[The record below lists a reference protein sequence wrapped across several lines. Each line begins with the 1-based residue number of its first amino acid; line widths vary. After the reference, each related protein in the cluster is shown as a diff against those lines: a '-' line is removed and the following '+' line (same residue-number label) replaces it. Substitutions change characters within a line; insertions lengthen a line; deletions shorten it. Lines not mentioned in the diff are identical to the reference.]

1 MFTVMNYIPMNPMT
15 SITFT
20 HRNENGFT
28 FIEIIV
34 TLIIAAILGVMLIQ
48 FMGSSVSGSAE
59 NVDNIKKGFE
69 LNQKMEEITRDYRDW
84 LITGPDDSI
93 TVFETAVNTN
103 YADIIV
109 SGETGIIEV
118 DPGNDG
124 DVEIFQVTITDG
136 TQTLMALFTK

>member
-1 MFTVMNYIPMNPMT
+1 MKQIKY
-15 SITFT
+15 T
-20 HRNENGFT
+20 HRNERGFT

-59 NVDNIKKGFE
+59 NVERIKKGFE

-84 LITGPDDSI
+84 LKTDPDDLI
-93 TVFETAVNTN
+93 AVFETAVKND
-103 YADIIV
+103 YADFIV
-109 SGETGIIEV
+109 SDETKII
-118 DPGNDG
+118 DPWNDE
-124 DVEIFQVTITDG
+124 DVEILQVTITDG

>member
-1 MFTVMNYIPMNPMT
+1 MNPMT
-15 SITFT
+15 STTFT
-20 HRNENGFT
+20 HRNERGFT

-84 LITGPDDSI
+84 LKTSPDDSI
-93 TVFETAVNTN
+93 SVFETAVNTN
-103 YADIIV
+103 PNYADMIV

-124 DVEIFQVTITDG
+124 DVEILQVTITDS

>member
-1 MFTVMNYIPMNPMT
+1 MNPMT
-15 SITFT
+15 STTFT
-20 HRNENGFT
+20 HRNERGFT

-59 NVDNIKKGFE
+59 NVQRIKDGFV

-84 LITGPDDSI
+84 LKTSPDDSI
-93 TVFETAVNTN
+93 TVFKAAVENDYSTF
-103 YADIIV
+103 IV
-109 SGETGIIEV
+109 SSETKII
-118 DPGNDG
+118 DPWNDG
-124 DVEIFQVTITDG
+124 DVEILQVTITDG

>member
-1 MFTVMNYIPMNPMT
+1 MNP
-15 SITFT
+15 IKFT
-20 HRNENGFT
+20 HRNERGFT

-59 NVDNIKKGFE
+59 NVQRIKDGFV

-84 LITGPDDSI
+84 LKTSPDDSI
-93 TVFETAVNTN
+93 TVFETAVNTNPN

-124 DVEIFQVTITDG
+124 DVEILQVTITDG
-136 TQTLMALFTK
+136 TQTLMVLFTK

>member
-1 MFTVMNYIPMNPMT
+1 MA

-20 HRNENGFT
+20 HRNERGFT

-48 FMGSSVSGSAE
+48 FMGSSVSGSAKT
-59 NVDNIKKGFE
+59 VDNIKKGFG
-69 LNQKMEEITRDYRDW
+69 LNQKIEEITRDYRNW
-84 LITGPDDSI
+84 LETSPDDSI
-93 TVFETAVNTN
+93 AVFETAVNTN

-109 SGETGIIEV
+109 SGETKLIEV
-118 DPGNDG
+118 NPGNDG
-124 DVEIFQVTITDG
+124 DVKILQVTITDG

>member
-1 MFTVMNYIPMNPMT
+1 MNP
-15 SITFT
+15 IKYT
-20 HRNENGFT
+20 HRNERGFT

-59 NVDNIKKGFE
+59 NVQRIKDGFV

-84 LITGPDDSI
+84 LKTSPDDLIS
-93 TVFETAVNTN
+93 VFETAVKTN

-109 SGETGIIEV
+109 SADTGIIEV

-124 DVEIFQVTITDG
+124 DVEILQVTITDG

>member
-1 MFTVMNYIPMNPMT
+1 MNPIKFAY
-15 SITFT
+15 S
-20 HRNENGFT
+20 NERGFT

-34 TLIIAAILGVMLIQ
+34 TLIIAAILGVILIQ

-59 NVDNIKKGFE
+59 NVQRIKDGFV
-69 LNQKMEEITRDYRDW
+69 LNQEMEKITRDYRNW
-84 LITGPDDSI
+84 LKTSPDDSI

>member
-20 HRNENGFT
+20 HRNERGFT

-84 LITGPDDSI
+84 LKTSPDDSI
-93 TVFETAVNTN
+93 TAFETAVNTN
-103 YADIIV
+103 YAGIIV

-118 DPGNDG
+118 DTGNDG
-124 DVEIFQVTITDG
+124 DVEILQVTITDG

>member
-1 MFTVMNYIPMNPMT
+1 MT

-20 HRNENGFT
+20 HRNERGFT
-28 FIEIIV
+28 FVEIIV

-59 NVDNIKKGFE
+59 NVQRIKDGFE

-84 LITGPDDSI
+84 LKTSPDASI
-93 TVFETAVNTN
+93 NAFLNNTVKQN
-103 YADIIV
+103 YADIIIND
-109 SGETGIIEV
+109 ETKLIEV
-118 DPGNDG
+118 DPGKDG
-124 DVEIFQVTITDG
+124 DIEILQVTITDG

>member
-1 MFTVMNYIPMNPMT
+1 MKHIKY
-15 SITFT
+15 T
-20 HRNENGFT
+20 HRNERGFT

-59 NVDNIKKGFE
+59 NVQRIKEGFE
-69 LNQKMEEITRDYRDW
+69 LNQDMEEITRDYRDW
-84 LITGPDDSI
+84 LKTSPDDSI
-93 TVFETAVNTN
+93 SVFETAVNTN

-109 SGETGIIEV
+109 SGETSIIEV